1 METHS
6 PVINSP
12 DPCTSISEGFDIW
25 NADMIT
31 SLPTSRIINTFEETK
46 ALTGITHV
54 DISQAFELG
63 SVSAVYT
70 VLTPK
75 TERKCHVQPNVHH
88 FVFIAHGSGALYTEK
103 DGKPLAQWDCFAFP
117 PRRKPRVYTLVGGK
131 EGVGVIIISDHAK
144 AGTKL
149 VSGDSNAIW

>member
-12 DPCTSISEGFDIW
+12 DPCIATNNSVDIW
-25 NADMIT
+25 NTDMIP

-70 VLTPK
+70 ILAPK

-88 FVFIAHGSGALYTEK
+88 FVFIAHGSGGLYTEK

-144 AGTKL
+144 SGTKL
-149 VSGDSNAIW
+149 VSGDSDPI